1 MSLKSMLDS
10 RNNGPNGALLKGSD
24 LPEGTQSVTVVI
36 AGIRPSPES
45 FTAPAIMDFKK
56 PVFGKTG
63 IALNKT
69 NLKKLIEL
77 YGPDEKALVGKK
89 IKLVV
94 VMGDNPQT
102 HESVPTLRVKQ

>member
-1 MSLKSMLDS
+1 MSLKTMLDS
-10 RNNGPNGALLKGSD
+10 RNSGPNGALLKGSD
-24 LPEGTQSVTVVI
+24 LESGTQTVTVVVS
-36 AGIRPSPES
+36 GIRQSPET

-56 PVFGKTG
+56 PVVGKTG
-63 IALNKT
+63 MALNKT

-94 VMGDNPQT
+94 VMDDNPQT
-102 HESVPTLRVKQ
+102 HESVPTLRVSK